1 METREGSFKVRT
13 YECGVDGRIRLH
25 TLMQYLQEAA
35 SGHAEELSFGHER
48 MRRIGGYWALSN
60 MRIEIEE
67 LPRWNDE
74 VTIRTWPSGYG
85 RVTATREFVGIG
97 RSGGELFRAGS
108 EWMILDKARGR
119 PKNLT
124 HLDPGLPGAEV
135 KAIPGQLKR
144 LQPQAGYNQGGRINV
159 SYSSIDLNGHVNNT
173 EYVRWGVDALH
184 RTLKPE
190 GKISGL
196 HVTYLAEVFEGEGV
210 DVLVCGGGI
219 GRFDVLGRKPEEEIN
234 VFMMELCI
242 RDD

>member
-1 METREGSFKVRT
+1 MDVKEESFKVRT

-35 SGHAEELSFGHER
+35 SSHAEELDFGHER
-48 MRRIGGYWALSN
+48 MSRIRGYWALSN
-60 MRIEIEE
+60 MLIEIDE
-67 LPRWNDE
+67 LPRWNE
-74 VTIRTWPSGYG
+74 LVTIRTWPSGYS

-108 EWMILDKARGR
+108 EWTILDKTRGR
-119 PKNLT
+119 PRNLT
-124 HLDPGLPGAEV
+124 HLDPRLPGAEA
-135 KAIPGQLKR
+135 KAIPGQLRR
-144 LQPQAGYNQGGRINV
+144 LQPQAGCEKAATIYV

-196 HVTYLAEVFEGEGV
+196 HVTYLAEVFKGEQV
-210 DVLVCGGGI
+210 DILVRGGRT
-219 GRFDVLGRKPEEEIN
+219 GRFDVLGRKPEGEIN
-234 VFMMELCI
+234 VFMMELSI
-242 RDD
+242 KDD